1 MIVRLLRVSPDGEE
15 GYPGDLDT
23 TITYTLNEDN
33 VFGFE
38 VTATTDKATIV
49 NVVQHSINMSG
60 YDTGDVRGQTL
71 SIEADAVT
79 PINDCLAPMGEI
91 RDVTGTPF

>member
-1 MIVRLLRVSPDGEE
+1 MIVRLHRVSPDGEE
-15 GYPGDLDT
+15 GYPGNLDT

-49 NVVQHSINMSG
+49 NVVQHSYINMS
-60 YDTGDVRGQTL
+60 VRVPVMCG
-71 SIEADAVT
+71 VK
-79 PINDCLAPMGEI
+79 
-91 RDVTGTPF
+91 R